1 MKVAIILL
9 SILSMAATWWAH
21 SARDRRVAKPSVSQ
35 KIRLAAKSV
44 AVGAAVYFGLMLLA
58 LGYLALTRG

>member
-21 SARDRRVAKPSVSQ
+21 SVRDSRTAKPSAGRQ
-35 KIRLAAKSV
+35 IRLAAKSV

-58 LGYLALTRG
+58 LGYLALTGG